1 MLIGIT
7 LSVCTICYHRIIDN
21 EMKPIEKLKKKI
33 NLVELVL
40 NNIDENSFII
50 KSMTYNLMLVLAAPN
65 SIKEL
70 MNNLQSTLINR
81 NSNHLKMIITILKY
95 C

>member
-1 MLIGIT
+1 
-7 LSVCTICYHRIIDN
+7 
-21 EMKPIEKLKKKI
+21 MKQIEKLKKKV

-70 MNNLQSTLINR
+70 VNNLQSTLINR
-81 NSNHLKMIITILKY
+81 NANHLKMIITILKY
-95 C
+95 CQLTKKESENLVDRFLFKAGN